1 MQAAL
6 QAAYAAAVLSTSAR
20 ALSAL
25 ARSIAQMHRSVLCSH
40 SSGCTCAFMQV
51 WPDTTVAQLCSI
63 LAAPPYSRLN
73 GDFVAAAAVQVTAAA
88 AAEAAVGNSS
98 EATSS
103 HVRQLQAADSI
114 GAGVH
119 IVQLEMSRKPKLMWE
134 SDAAAAGSKGNAK
147 LPSVQF
153 GDLRNKNRKGT

>member
-1 MQAAL
+1 MQQYSVTDTQNIIYCCL
-6 QAAYAAAVLSTSAR
+6 TVCCVL
-20 ALSAL
+20 
-25 ARSIAQMHRSVLCSH
+25 V
-40 SSGCTCAFMQV
+40 QV
-51 WPDTTVAQLCSI
+51 WPSTTVAQLCSI

-88 AAEAAVGNSS
+88 VTAADSSS
-98 EATSS
+98 EAGTSA
-103 HVRQLQAADSI
+103 VRQLQAADAI

-134 SDAAAAGSKGNAK
+134 PDAAAAGKSNAK

-153 GDLRNKNRKGT
+153 GDLRSKNRKGT

>member
-1 MQAAL
+1 
-6 QAAYAAAVLSTSAR
+6 
-20 ALSAL
+20 
-25 ARSIAQMHRSVLCSH
+25 MHRSVLCSR
-40 SSGCTCAFMQV
+40 SCGFSFVFMQV

-73 GDFVAAAAVQVTAAA
+73 GDFVAAATVQVTAAA
-88 AAEAAVGNSS
+88 AATESSS
-98 EATSS
+98 EAANSA
-103 HVRQLQAADSI
+103 VRQLQAADSI

-134 SDAAAAGSKGNAK
+134 ADTAAAGSKGNAK
-147 LPSVQF
+147 LPNVQF